1 MLSKK
6 IFPLLV
12 GFVFLLLL
20 AGPSLAESES
30 NRQIIINNNRETSI
44 INQATAT
51 ANSAGEGGKEV
62 REQTRQIIEEK
73 QAIRQEIRERI
84 GEKTQARLRNLR
96 GIFLR
101 RLNNLVSRL
110 NLIIERIESRL
121 DKIKQGDEAIDTTE
135 IESVLENAKQ
145 DLSLAEAQITALEVQ
160 LDDLVQLEDDPF
172 QGVKEIKDSFK
183 EIKDLLLSIRKDLVK
198 TIGLMKGL
206 RLGN

>member
-1 MLSKK
+1 MLGKK
-6 IFPLLV
+6 ILPFLI

-20 AGPSLAESES
+20 AGPSLAEES
-30 NRQIIINNNRETSI
+30 MGGYEITTKSKTSI
-44 INQATAT
+44 INRATAT
-51 ANSAGEGGKEV
+51 ANSTGEGGEEV
-62 REQTRQIIEEK
+62 WELTRQIIEEK